1 MKWKRLKGKIV
12 SFMLIFALLVTGAN
26 LPAGSADAQTADT
39 TSDAE
44 KLVFEFTAAGENDGH
59 DGDTNEGIVTKL
71 NGEVV
76 DFYGHDSGDM
86 KDEDGNSHSSGTFFP
101 MKIAN
106 QIAKMKRPVYKVTSL
121 TEGATLKFWDFCWN
135 GMWTIGD
142 QNGNITD
149 SYIKDGEFNGTHDVE
164 KTVIAYKLG
173 ETEIGIDLSAE
184 YEDGEAPEAPEW
196 NGGTFLGFGL
206 DFGASA
212 TIEIYDTGEDIEASQ
227 LPETTAS
234 ATKAP
239 GYIPDG
245 EKLVFEFTAAGEND
259 GHDGDTNE
267 GIVTKLNGEVVDF
280 YGHDSGDMKDEDG
293 NSHSSGTF
301 FPMKIANQIAKMKRP
316 VYKVTS
322 LTEGATLKFWDFCWN
337 GMWTIGDQNG
347 NITDSYIKDGEF
359 NGTHDVE
366 KTVIAYKLGE
376 TEIGIDLSAEYEDGE
391 APEAPEWNGGTFLGF
406 GLDFGASATIEI
418 YDAGEASQLPE
429 TTASATKAPG
439 YIPDG
444 EKLVFEFTAAGENDG
459 HDRNTN
465 EGIVTKLN
473 GEVVDFYG
481 HDGDDM
487 MDDDENATSSRTFF
501 PMKIANQ
508 IAKMKRPVYKVTS
521 LTKGATLK
529 FWDFCW
535 DGLIVDGDTEGAIN
549 SATLKDGIFTYYNI
563 KGTDVNKKD
572 YILGETEIGIDLSA
586 EYEDGEAPEAPEWNG
601 GTFLGFGLDFGA
613 SATIEIYDTAEE
625 EIEPSL
631 LPEQSSTPTPP
642 VATPLLKPSFRP
654 AVISTVAPLQTQAP
668 ASTVAPL
675 QTQVPASTVAPLPE
689 QSNIPAGVPG
699 SNVTPGQSSVPS
711 VSTTPVPNGQEKD
724 TVLPDDED
732 DEEDEEEEESLNPIK
747 KITAPKQIVLKKGK
761 TKTVT
766 VKLRSKNKSMKTTDD
781 VSVTAVSKKV
791 KVSGRKYNSQRLT
804 FRVKGKKK
812 GNTVIYVII
821 GEKSRKIKVICL

>member
-12 SFMLIFALLVTGAN
+12 SFMLIFALLITGAN

-39 TSDAE
+39 TSDVE

-76 DFYGHDSGDM
+76 DFYGHDGD
-86 KDEDGNSHSSGTFFP
+86 
-101 MKIAN
+101 
-106 QIAKMKRPVYKVTSL
+106 
-121 TEGATLKFWDFCWN
+121 
-135 GMWTIGD
+135 
-142 QNGNITD
+142 
-149 SYIKDGEFNGTHDVE
+149 
-164 KTVIAYKLG
+164 
-173 ETEIGIDLSAE
+173 
-184 YEDGEAPEAPEW
+184 EA
-196 NGGTFLGFGL
+196 
-206 DFGASA
+206 
-212 TIEIYDTGEDIEASQ
+212 
-227 LPETTAS
+227 
-234 ATKAP
+234 
-239 GYIPDG
+239 
-245 EKLVFEFTAAGEND
+245 V
-259 GHDGDTNE
+259 
-267 GIVTKLNGEVVDF
+267 
-280 YGHDSGDMKDEDG
+280 
-293 NSHSSGTF
+293 
-301 FPMKIANQIAKMKRP
+301 
-316 VYKVTS
+316 
-322 LTEGATLKFWDFCWN
+322 
-337 GMWTIGDQNG
+337 
-347 NITDSYIKDGEF
+347 
-359 NGTHDVE
+359 
-366 KTVIAYKLGE
+366 
-376 TEIGIDLSAEYEDGE
+376 
-391 APEAPEWNGGTFLGF
+391 
-406 GLDFGASATIEI
+406 
-418 YDAGEASQLPE
+418 
-429 TTASATKAPG
+429 
-439 YIPDG
+439 
-444 EKLVFEFTAAGENDG
+444 
-459 HDRNTN
+459 
-465 EGIVTKLN
+465 
-473 GEVVDFYG
+473 
-481 HDGDDM
+481 
-487 MDDDENATSSRTFF
+487 DENNTSTSSRTFF

-521 LTKGATLK
+521 LTDGATLK

-535 DGLIVDGDTEGAIN
+535 EGMWTIGDQTGNIN
-549 SATLKDGIFTYYNI
+549 NSYIKDGEFL
-563 KGTDVNKKD
+563 GTQKRNTVVID
-572 YILGETEIGIDLSA
+572 YKLGETEIGIDLSG
-586 EYEDGEAPEAPEWNG
+586 EYEDGETPVPPAWNED
-601 GTFLGFGLDFGA
+601 TFLGFGLDFGA

-689 QSNIPAGVPG
+689 QSNIPAGVLG

>member
-1 MKWKRLKGKIV
+1 M
-12 SFMLIFALLVTGAN
+12 
-26 LPAGSADAQTADT
+26 
-39 TSDAE
+39 
-44 KLVFEFTAAGENDGH
+44 
-59 DGDTNEGIVTKL
+59 
-71 NGEVV
+71 
-76 DFYGHDSGDM
+76 
-86 KDEDGNSHSSGTFFP
+86 
-101 MKIAN
+101 
-106 QIAKMKRPVYKVTSL
+106 TSL
-121 TEGATLKFWDFCWN
+121 TEGATLKFWDFCWE
-135 GMWTIGD
+135 GQCTL
-142 QNGNITD
+142 GNQTASLNN
-149 SYIKDGEFNGTHDVE
+149 SYIKDGEFWGNGKD
-164 KTVIAYKLG
+164 KPILFGDYKLG

-212 TIEIYDTGEDIEASQ
+212 TIEIYDAGEDIEASQ

-280 YGHDSGDMKDEDG
+280 YGHDGD
-293 NSHSSGTF
+293 
-301 FPMKIANQIAKMKRP
+301 
-316 VYKVTS
+316 
-322 LTEGATLKFWDFCWN
+322 
-337 GMWTIGDQNG
+337 
-347 NITDSYIKDGEF
+347 
-359 NGTHDVE
+359 
-366 KTVIAYKLGE
+366 
-376 TEIGIDLSAEYEDGE
+376 E
-391 APEAPEWNGGTFLGF
+391 A
-406 GLDFGASATIEI
+406 
-418 YDAGEASQLPE
+418 
-429 TTASATKAPG
+429 
-439 YIPDG
+439 
-444 EKLVFEFTAAGENDG
+444 V
-459 HDRNTN
+459 
-465 EGIVTKLN
+465 
-473 GEVVDFYG
+473 
-481 HDGDDM
+481 
-487 MDDDENATSSRTFF
+487 DENNTSTSSRTFF

-521 LTKGATLK
+521 LTDGATLK
-529 FWDFCW
+529 LWDFCW
-535 DGLIVDGDTEGAIN
+535 EGMWTIGDQTGNIN
-549 SATLKDGIFTYYNI
+549 NSYIKDGEFL
-563 KGTDVNKKD
+563 GTQKRNTVVID
-572 YILGETEIGIDLSA
+572 YKLGETEIGIDLSA

-631 LPEQSSTPTPP
+631 LPEQSSIPTPP

-699 SNVTPGQSSVPS
+699 SNVTPEQSSVPS

>member
-1 MKWKRLKGKIV
+1 MYHLC
-12 SFMLIFALLVTGAN
+12 MLIFALLITGAN

-39 TSDAE
+39 TSDVE

-76 DFYGHDSGDM
+76 DFYGHDGDEAV
-86 KDEDGNSHSSGTFFP
+86 DENNTSTSSRTFFP

-121 TEGATLKFWDFCWN
+121 TEGATLKFWDFCWE
-135 GMWTIGD
+135 GQCTL
-142 QNGNITD
+142 GNQTASLNN
-149 SYIKDGEFNGTHDVE
+149 SYIKDGEFWGNGKD
-164 KTVIAYKLG
+164 KPILFGDYKLG

-212 TIEIYDTGEDIEASQ
+212 TIEIYDAGEDIEASQ

-280 YGHDSGDMKDEDG
+280 YGHDGD
-293 NSHSSGTF
+293 
-301 FPMKIANQIAKMKRP
+301 
-316 VYKVTS
+316 
-322 LTEGATLKFWDFCWN
+322 
-337 GMWTIGDQNG
+337 
-347 NITDSYIKDGEF
+347 
-359 NGTHDVE
+359 
-366 KTVIAYKLGE
+366 
-376 TEIGIDLSAEYEDGE
+376 E
-391 APEAPEWNGGTFLGF
+391 A
-406 GLDFGASATIEI
+406 
-418 YDAGEASQLPE
+418 
-429 TTASATKAPG
+429 
-439 YIPDG
+439 
-444 EKLVFEFTAAGENDG
+444 V
-459 HDRNTN
+459 
-465 EGIVTKLN
+465 
-473 GEVVDFYG
+473 
-481 HDGDDM
+481 
-487 MDDDENATSSRTFF
+487 DENNTSTSSRTFF

-521 LTKGATLK
+521 LTDGATLK
-529 FWDFCW
+529 LWDFCW
-535 DGLIVDGDTEGAIN
+535 EGMWTIGDQTGNIN
-549 SATLKDGIFTYYNI
+549 NSYIKDGEFL
-563 KGTDVNKKD
+563 GTQKRNTVVID
-572 YILGETEIGIDLSA
+572 YKLGETEIGIDLSA

-631 LPEQSSTPTPP
+631 LPEQSSIPTPP

-654 AVISTVAPLQTQAP
+654 AVISTVAPLQTQAPASTVAPLQTQAP

-699 SNVTPGQSSVPS
+699 SNVTPEQSSVPS

>member
-12 SFMLIFALLVTGAN
+12 SFMLIFALLITGAN

-39 TSDAE
+39 TSDVE
-44 KLVFEFTAAGENDGH
+44 KLVFEFTAAGEYDGH
-59 DGDTNEGIVTKL
+59 NGLTNDKIVTKL

-76 DFYGHDSGDM
+76 DFYGCDGD
-86 KDEDGNSHSSGTFFP
+86 DTRDDDGNATSSRTFFP
-101 MKIAN
+101 MEIAN

-121 TEGATLKFWDFCWN
+121 TDGATLKFWDFCWE

-142 QNGNITD
+142 QTGNINN
-149 SYIKDGEFNGTHDVE
+149 SYIKDGEFLGTQ
-164 KTVIAYKLG
+164 KRNTVVIDYKLG
-173 ETEIGIDLSAE
+173 ETEIGIDLS
-184 YEDGEAPEAPEW
+184 G
-196 NGGTFLGFGL
+196 
-206 DFGASA
+206 
-212 TIEIYDTGEDIEASQ
+212 
-227 LPETTAS
+227 
-234 ATKAP
+234 
-239 GYIPDG
+239 
-245 EKLVFEFTAAGEND
+245 
-259 GHDGDTNE
+259 
-267 GIVTKLNGEVVDF
+267 
-280 YGHDSGDMKDEDG
+280 
-293 NSHSSGTF
+293 
-301 FPMKIANQIAKMKRP
+301 
-316 VYKVTS
+316 
-322 LTEGATLKFWDFCWN
+322 
-337 GMWTIGDQNG
+337 
-347 NITDSYIKDGEF
+347 
-359 NGTHDVE
+359 
-366 KTVIAYKLGE
+366 
-376 TEIGIDLSAEYEDGE
+376 
-391 APEAPEWNGGTFLGF
+391 
-406 GLDFGASATIEI
+406 
-418 YDAGEASQLPE
+418 
-429 TTASATKAPG
+429 
-439 YIPDG
+439 
-444 EKLVFEFTAAGENDG
+444 
-459 HDRNTN
+459 
-465 EGIVTKLN
+465 
-473 GEVVDFYG
+473 
-481 HDGDDM
+481 
-487 MDDDENATSSRTFF
+487 
-501 PMKIANQ
+501 
-508 IAKMKRPVYKVTS
+508 
-521 LTKGATLK
+521 
-529 FWDFCW
+529 
-535 DGLIVDGDTEGAIN
+535 
-549 SATLKDGIFTYYNI
+549 
-563 KGTDVNKKD
+563 
-572 YILGETEIGIDLSA
+572 

-675 QTQVPASTVAPLPE
+675 QTQAPASTVAPLPE

-699 SNVTPGQSSVPS
+699 SNVTPEQSSVPS

>member
-12 SFMLIFALLVTGAN
+12 SFMMIFALLITGAN

-121 TEGATLKFWDFCWN
+121 TEGATLKLWDFCWN

-322 LTEGATLKFWDFCWN
+322 LTEGATLKLWDFCWN

-418 YDAGEASQLPE
+418 YDTGEDIEASQLPE
-429 TTASATKAPG
+429 TTASATKAPS
-439 YIPDG
+439 YIPVG
-444 EKLVFEFTAAGENDG
+444 EKLVFEFTAAGDDDDHNGLTNDK
-459 HDRNTN
+459 
-465 EGIVTKLN
+465 IVTKFN

-487 MDDDENATSSRTFF
+487 MDENKNSTSSRTFF
-501 PMKIANQ
+501 PMEIANE
-508 IAKMKRPVYKVTS
+508 IAKLKRPVFKVTS

-535 DGLIVDGDTEGAIN
+535 NGLIVDGDTEGAIN
-549 SATLKDGIFTYYNI
+549 SAALKDGIFTYYNI
-563 KGTDVNKKD
+563 KGTGVNKKD
-572 YILGETEIGIDLSA
+572 YILGETEIVFDLSQ
-586 EYEDGEAPEAPEWNG
+586 EYENGEAPEPPAWNG
-601 GTFLGFGLDFGA
+601 DTFLGFGLDFGA
-613 SATIEIYDTAEE
+613 SASIEIYDTAEE

-642 VATPLLKPSFRP
+642 VATPSLKPSFRP
-654 AVISTVAPLQTQAP
+654 PVISTVAPLPTQSNSP
-668 ASTVAPL
+668 AET
-675 QTQVPASTVAPLPE
+675 PASTVAPLPE
-689 QSNIPAGVPG
+689 QSNTPAGVPG
-699 SNVTPGQSSVPS
+699 SNVTPEQSSVPS
-711 VSTTPVPNGQEKD
+711 VNTTPVPNGQEKD
-724 TVLPDDED
+724 TILPDDED
-732 DEEDEEEEESLNPIK
+732 DEDDDEDEEEEESLNPIK

-804 FRVKGKKK
+804 FQVKGKKK

>member
-1 MKWKRLKGKIV
+1 
-12 SFMLIFALLVTGAN
+12 
-26 LPAGSADAQTADT
+26 
-39 TSDAE
+39 
-44 KLVFEFTAAGENDGH
+44 
-59 DGDTNEGIVTKL
+59 
-71 NGEVV
+71 
-76 DFYGHDSGDM
+76 
-86 KDEDGNSHSSGTFFP
+86 

-121 TEGATLKFWDFCWN
+121 TKGATLKFWDFCWD
-135 GMWTIGD
+135 GLIVDGD
-142 QNGNITD
+142 TEGAINSATL
-149 SYIKDGEFNGTHDVE
+149 KDGIFTYYNIKGTDVN
-164 KTVIAYKLG
+164 KKDYILG

-184 YEDGEAPEAPEW
+184 YEDGEAPEAPDW
-196 NGGTFLGFGL
+196 NYGTFLGFGL

-212 TIEIYDTGEDIEASQ
+212 TIEIYDAGEDIEASQ

-245 EKLVFEFTAAGEND
+245 EKLVFEFTAAGEDD
-259 GHDGDTNE
+259 GHNGLTNDK
-267 GIVTKLNGEVVDF
+267 IVTKLNGEVVDF
-280 YGHDSGDMKDEDG
+280 YG
-293 NSHSSGTF
+293 
-301 FPMKIANQIAKMKRP
+301 
-316 VYKVTS
+316 
-322 LTEGATLKFWDFCWN
+322 C
-337 GMWTIGDQNG
+337 
-347 NITDSYIKDGEF
+347 
-359 NGTHDVE
+359 
-366 KTVIAYKLGE
+366 
-376 TEIGIDLSAEYEDGE
+376 
-391 APEAPEWNGGTFLGF
+391 
-406 GLDFGASATIEI
+406 
-418 YDAGEASQLPE
+418 
-429 TTASATKAPG
+429 
-439 YIPDG
+439 
-444 EKLVFEFTAAGENDG
+444 
-459 HDRNTN
+459 
-465 EGIVTKLN
+465 
-473 GEVVDFYG
+473 
-481 HDGDDM
+481 DGDDM
-487 MDDDENATSSRTFF
+487 RDDDGNATSSRTFF
-501 PMKIANQ
+501 PMEIANQ

>member
-12 SFMLIFALLVTGAN
+12 SFMLIFALLITGAN

-39 TSDAE
+39 TSDVE
-44 KLVFEFTAAGENDGH
+44 KLVFEFTAAGEYDGH
-59 DGDTNEGIVTKL
+59 NGLTNDKIVTKL

-76 DFYGHDSGDM
+76 DFYG
-86 KDEDGNSHSSGTFFP
+86 
-101 MKIAN
+101 
-106 QIAKMKRPVYKVTSL
+106 
-121 TEGATLKFWDFCWN
+121 C
-135 GMWTIGD
+135 
-142 QNGNITD
+142 
-149 SYIKDGEFNGTHDVE
+149 
-164 KTVIAYKLG
+164 
-173 ETEIGIDLSAE
+173 
-184 YEDGEAPEAPEW
+184 
-196 NGGTFLGFGL
+196 
-206 DFGASA
+206 
-212 TIEIYDTGEDIEASQ
+212 
-227 LPETTAS
+227 
-234 ATKAP
+234 
-239 GYIPDG
+239 
-245 EKLVFEFTAAGEND
+245 
-259 GHDGDTNE
+259 
-267 GIVTKLNGEVVDF
+267 
-280 YGHDSGDMKDEDG
+280 
-293 NSHSSGTF
+293 
-301 FPMKIANQIAKMKRP
+301 
-316 VYKVTS
+316 
-322 LTEGATLKFWDFCWN
+322 
-337 GMWTIGDQNG
+337 
-347 NITDSYIKDGEF
+347 
-359 NGTHDVE
+359 
-366 KTVIAYKLGE
+366 
-376 TEIGIDLSAEYEDGE
+376 
-391 APEAPEWNGGTFLGF
+391 
-406 GLDFGASATIEI
+406 
-418 YDAGEASQLPE
+418 
-429 TTASATKAPG
+429 
-439 YIPDG
+439 
-444 EKLVFEFTAAGENDG
+444 
-459 HDRNTN
+459 
-465 EGIVTKLN
+465 
-473 GEVVDFYG
+473 
-481 HDGDDM
+481 DGDDM
-487 MDDDENATSSRTFF
+487 RDDDGNATSSRTFF

-668 ASTVAPL
+668 VSTVAPL

-821 GEKSRKIKVICL
+821 GEKSCKIKVICL

>member
-1 MKWKRLKGKIV
+1 MNLTKGMKK
-12 SFMLIFALLVTGAN
+12 ALSLLLSAAMVVTGVN
-26 LPAGSADAQTADT
+26 VTAGKASAEDAAATPPDKYVLEIAT
-39 TSDAE
+39 PE
-44 KLVFEFTAAGENDGH
+44 KGDGH
-59 DGDTNEGIVTKL
+59 DGATNAGIVTKL

-76 DFYGHDSGDM
+76 DFYGHDGDDM
-86 KDEDGNSHSSGTFFP
+86 KDADGNSISSCTFFP
-101 MKIAN
+101 MEIANKIAAFKN
-106 QIAKMKRPVYKVTSL
+106 PVYKVTSL
-121 TEGATLKFWDFCWN
+121 TDGATLKIWDFCWN
-135 GMWTIGD
+135 GTWTIGD
-142 QNGNITD
+142 QTGNITN
-149 SYIKDGEFNGTHDVE
+149 SYIKDGEFNGVQGQKT
-164 KTVIAYKLG
+164 TVIDYKIG
-173 ETEIGIDLSAE
+173 ETEIGIDLSEE

-212 TIEIYDTGEDIEASQ
+212 TIEIYDAGEDIEAGQ
-227 LPETTAS
+227 LPEKTAS

-239 GYIPDG
+239 GYILDG

-280 YGHDSGDMKDEDG
+280 YGHDGD
-293 NSHSSGTF
+293 
-301 FPMKIANQIAKMKRP
+301 
-316 VYKVTS
+316 
-322 LTEGATLKFWDFCWN
+322 
-337 GMWTIGDQNG
+337 
-347 NITDSYIKDGEF
+347 
-359 NGTHDVE
+359 
-366 KTVIAYKLGE
+366 
-376 TEIGIDLSAEYEDGE
+376 E
-391 APEAPEWNGGTFLGF
+391 A
-406 GLDFGASATIEI
+406 
-418 YDAGEASQLPE
+418 
-429 TTASATKAPG
+429 
-439 YIPDG
+439 
-444 EKLVFEFTAAGENDG
+444 V
-459 HDRNTN
+459 
-465 EGIVTKLN
+465 
-473 GEVVDFYG
+473 
-481 HDGDDM
+481 
-487 MDDDENATSSRTFF
+487 DENNTSTSSRTFF

-508 IAKMKRPVYKVTS
+508 IAKMKRPVFKVTS
-521 LTKGATLK
+521 LTEGATLK

-535 DGLIVDGDTEGAIN
+535 NGLIVDGKTKGYLN
-549 SATLKDGIFTYYNI
+549 NATLKDGKFSYSKFTGI
-563 KGTDVNKKD
+563 GVNEKD
-572 YILGETEIGIDLSA
+572 YTLGETELVFDLSQ
-586 EYEDGEAPEAPEWNG
+586 EYEDGETPEPPAWNG
-601 GTFLGFGLDFGA
+601 DTFLGFGLDFGA

-654 AVISTVAPLQTQAP
+654 AVISTVAPLQTQAPASTVAPLQTQAP

>member
-1 MKWKRLKGKIV
+1 LYHLC
-12 SFMLIFALLVTGAN
+12 MLIFALLVTGAN

-39 TSDAE
+39 TSDVE

-76 DFYGHDSGDM
+76 DFYGHDGDEAV
-86 KDEDGNSHSSGTFFP
+86 DENNTSTSSRTFFP

-121 TEGATLKFWDFCWN
+121 TEGATLKFWDFCWE
-135 GMWTIGD
+135 GQCTL
-142 QNGNITD
+142 GNQTASLNN
-149 SYIKDGEFNGTHDVE
+149 SYIKDGEFWGNGKD
-164 KTVIAYKLG
+164 KPILFGDYKLG

-212 TIEIYDTGEDIEASQ
+212 TIEIYDAGEDIEASQ

-280 YGHDSGDMKDEDG
+280 YGHDGD
-293 NSHSSGTF
+293 
-301 FPMKIANQIAKMKRP
+301 
-316 VYKVTS
+316 
-322 LTEGATLKFWDFCWN
+322 
-337 GMWTIGDQNG
+337 
-347 NITDSYIKDGEF
+347 
-359 NGTHDVE
+359 
-366 KTVIAYKLGE
+366 
-376 TEIGIDLSAEYEDGE
+376 E
-391 APEAPEWNGGTFLGF
+391 A
-406 GLDFGASATIEI
+406 
-418 YDAGEASQLPE
+418 
-429 TTASATKAPG
+429 
-439 YIPDG
+439 
-444 EKLVFEFTAAGENDG
+444 V
-459 HDRNTN
+459 
-465 EGIVTKLN
+465 
-473 GEVVDFYG
+473 
-481 HDGDDM
+481 
-487 MDDDENATSSRTFF
+487 DENNTSTSSRTFF

-521 LTKGATLK
+521 LTDGATLK
-529 FWDFCW
+529 LWDFCW
-535 DGLIVDGDTEGAIN
+535 EGMWTIGDQTGNIN
-549 SATLKDGIFTYYNI
+549 NSYIKDGEFL
-563 KGTDVNKKD
+563 GTQKRNTVVID
-572 YILGETEIGIDLSA
+572 YKLGETEIGIDLSA

-631 LPEQSSTPTPP
+631 LPEQSSIPTPP

-654 AVISTVAPLQTQAP
+654 AVISTVAPLQTQAPASTVAPLQTQAP

-699 SNVTPGQSSVPS
+699 SNVTPEQSSVPS

>member
-1 MKWKRLKGKIV
+1 
-12 SFMLIFALLVTGAN
+12 MLIFALLVTGAN

-39 TSDAE
+39 TSDVE

-76 DFYGHDSGDM
+76 DFYGHDGDEAV
-86 KDEDGNSHSSGTFFP
+86 DENNTSTSSRTFFP

-121 TEGATLKFWDFCWN
+121 TDGATLKLWDFCWE

-142 QNGNITD
+142 QTGNINN
-149 SYIKDGEFNGTHDVE
+149 SYIKDGEFLGTQ
-164 KTVIAYKLG
+164 KRNTVVIDYKLG

-212 TIEIYDTGEDIEASQ
+212 TIEIYDAGEDIEASQ

-280 YGHDSGDMKDEDG
+280 YGHDGD
-293 NSHSSGTF
+293 
-301 FPMKIANQIAKMKRP
+301 
-316 VYKVTS
+316 
-322 LTEGATLKFWDFCWN
+322 
-337 GMWTIGDQNG
+337 
-347 NITDSYIKDGEF
+347 
-359 NGTHDVE
+359 
-366 KTVIAYKLGE
+366 
-376 TEIGIDLSAEYEDGE
+376 E
-391 APEAPEWNGGTFLGF
+391 A
-406 GLDFGASATIEI
+406 
-418 YDAGEASQLPE
+418 
-429 TTASATKAPG
+429 
-439 YIPDG
+439 
-444 EKLVFEFTAAGENDG
+444 V
-459 HDRNTN
+459 
-465 EGIVTKLN
+465 
-473 GEVVDFYG
+473 
-481 HDGDDM
+481 
-487 MDDDENATSSRTFF
+487 DENNTSTSSRTFF

-521 LTKGATLK
+521 LTDGATLK
-529 FWDFCW
+529 LWDFCW
-535 DGLIVDGDTEGAIN
+535 EGMWTIGDQTGNIN
-549 SATLKDGIFTYYNI
+549 NSYIKDGEFL
-563 KGTDVNKKD
+563 GTQKRNTVVID
-572 YILGETEIGIDLSA
+572 YKLGETEIGIDLSA

-631 LPEQSSTPTPP
+631 LPEQSSIPTPP

-654 AVISTVAPLQTQAP
+654 AVISTVAPLQTQAPASTVAPLQTQAP

-699 SNVTPGQSSVPS
+699 SNVTPEQSSVPS

>member
-39 TSDAE
+39 TSDVE
-44 KLVFEFTAAGENDGH
+44 KLVFEFTAAGDDDDHNGLTNDK
-59 DGDTNEGIVTKL
+59 IVTKL

-76 DFYGHDSGDM
+76 DFYGHDGDDM
-86 KDEDGNSHSSGTFFP
+86 MDENKNSTSSRTFFP

-106 QIAKMKRPVYKVTSL
+106 QIVKMKRPVYKVTSL
-121 TEGATLKFWDFCWN
+121 TKGATLKFWDFCWKGLIVDGDTEGAIN
-135 GMWTIGD
+135 GATL
-142 QNGNITD
+142 
-149 SYIKDGEFNGTHDVE
+149 KDGIFTYYNIKGTDVN
-164 KTVIAYKLG
+164 KKDYILG
-173 ETEIGIDLSAE
+173 ETELVFDLSQE
-184 YEDGEAPEAPEW
+184 YEDGETPEPPAW
-196 NGGTFLGFGL
+196 NGDTFLGFGL

-212 TIEIYDTGEDIEASQ
+212 TIEIYDAGEDIEASQ

-239 GYIPDG
+239 SYIPVG

-280 YGHDSGDMKDEDG
+280 YGHDGDDMMDENK
-293 NSHSSGTF
+293 NSTSSRTF
-301 FPMKIANQIAKMKRP
+301 FPMEIANEIAKLKRP
-316 VYKVTS
+316 VFKVTS
-322 LTEGATLKFWDFCWN
+322 LTDGATLKFWDFCWE
-337 GMWTIGDQNG
+337 GMWTIGDQTG
-347 NITDSYIKDGEF
+347 NINNSYIKDGEF
-359 NGTHDVE
+359 LGTQ
-366 KTVIAYKLGE
+366 KRNTVVIDYKLGE
-376 TEIGIDLSAEYEDGE
+376 TEIGIDLSG
-391 APEAPEWNGGTFLGF
+391 
-406 GLDFGASATIEI
+406 
-418 YDAGEASQLPE
+418 
-429 TTASATKAPG
+429 
-439 YIPDG
+439 
-444 EKLVFEFTAAGENDG
+444 
-459 HDRNTN
+459 
-465 EGIVTKLN
+465 
-473 GEVVDFYG
+473 
-481 HDGDDM
+481 
-487 MDDDENATSSRTFF
+487 
-501 PMKIANQ
+501 
-508 IAKMKRPVYKVTS
+508 
-521 LTKGATLK
+521 
-529 FWDFCW
+529 
-535 DGLIVDGDTEGAIN
+535 
-549 SATLKDGIFTYYNI
+549 
-563 KGTDVNKKD
+563 
-572 YILGETEIGIDLSA
+572 

>member
-1 MKWKRLKGKIV
+1 MYHLC
-12 SFMLIFALLVTGAN
+12 MLIFALLVTGAN

-39 TSDAE
+39 TSDVE

-76 DFYGHDSGDM
+76 DFYGHDGD
-86 KDEDGNSHSSGTFFP
+86 
-101 MKIAN
+101 
-106 QIAKMKRPVYKVTSL
+106 
-121 TEGATLKFWDFCWN
+121 
-135 GMWTIGD
+135 
-142 QNGNITD
+142 
-149 SYIKDGEFNGTHDVE
+149 
-164 KTVIAYKLG
+164 
-173 ETEIGIDLSAE
+173 
-184 YEDGEAPEAPEW
+184 EA
-196 NGGTFLGFGL
+196 
-206 DFGASA
+206 
-212 TIEIYDTGEDIEASQ
+212 
-227 LPETTAS
+227 
-234 ATKAP
+234 
-239 GYIPDG
+239 
-245 EKLVFEFTAAGEND
+245 V
-259 GHDGDTNE
+259 
-267 GIVTKLNGEVVDF
+267 
-280 YGHDSGDMKDEDG
+280 
-293 NSHSSGTF
+293 
-301 FPMKIANQIAKMKRP
+301 
-316 VYKVTS
+316 
-322 LTEGATLKFWDFCWN
+322 
-337 GMWTIGDQNG
+337 
-347 NITDSYIKDGEF
+347 
-359 NGTHDVE
+359 
-366 KTVIAYKLGE
+366 
-376 TEIGIDLSAEYEDGE
+376 
-391 APEAPEWNGGTFLGF
+391 
-406 GLDFGASATIEI
+406 
-418 YDAGEASQLPE
+418 
-429 TTASATKAPG
+429 
-439 YIPDG
+439 
-444 EKLVFEFTAAGENDG
+444 
-459 HDRNTN
+459 
-465 EGIVTKLN
+465 
-473 GEVVDFYG
+473 
-481 HDGDDM
+481 
-487 MDDDENATSSRTFF
+487 DENNTSTSSRTFF

-521 LTKGATLK
+521 LTDGATLK
-529 FWDFCW
+529 LWDFCW
-535 DGLIVDGDTEGAIN
+535 EGMWTIGDQTGNIN
-549 SATLKDGIFTYYNI
+549 NSYIKDGEFL
-563 KGTDVNKKD
+563 GTQKRNTVVID
-572 YILGETEIGIDLSA
+572 YKLGETEIGIDLSA

-631 LPEQSSTPTPP
+631 LPEQSSIPTPP

-699 SNVTPGQSSVPS
+699 SNVTPEQSSVPS

>member
-12 SFMLIFALLVTGAN
+12 SFMLIFALLITGAN

-39 TSDAE
+39 TSDVE

-121 TEGATLKFWDFCWN
+121 TEGATLKLWDFCWN

-164 KTVIAYKLG
+164 KTAIAYKLG

-184 YEDGEAPEAPEW
+184 YENGEAPEAPEW

-212 TIEIYDTGEDIEASQ
+212 TIEIYDTGEDIEDSQ

-239 GYIPDG
+239 SYIPVG
-245 EKLVFEFTAAGEND
+245 EKLVFEFTAAGDDDDHNGLTND
-259 GHDGDTNE
+259 
-267 GIVTKLNGEVVDF
+267 K
-280 YGHDSGDMKDEDG
+280 
-293 NSHSSGTF
+293 
-301 FPMKIANQIAKMKRP
+301 
-316 VYKVTS
+316 
-322 LTEGATLKFWDFCWN
+322 
-337 GMWTIGDQNG
+337 
-347 NITDSYIKDGEF
+347 
-359 NGTHDVE
+359 
-366 KTVIAYKLGE
+366 
-376 TEIGIDLSAEYEDGE
+376 
-391 APEAPEWNGGTFLGF
+391 
-406 GLDFGASATIEI
+406 
-418 YDAGEASQLPE
+418 
-429 TTASATKAPG
+429 
-439 YIPDG
+439 
-444 EKLVFEFTAAGENDG
+444 
-459 HDRNTN
+459 
-465 EGIVTKLN
+465 IVTKLN

-487 MDDDENATSSRTFF
+487 MDENKNSTSSRTFF
-501 PMKIANQ
+501 PMEIANE
-508 IAKMKRPVYKVTS
+508 IAKLKRPVFKVTS

-535 DGLIVDGDTEGAIN
+535 NGLIVDGDTEGAIN
-549 SATLKDGIFTYYNI
+549 SAALKDGIFTYYNI
-563 KGTDVNKKD
+563 KGTGVNKKD
-572 YILGETEIGIDLSA
+572 YILGETEIVFDLSQ
-586 EYEDGEAPEAPEWNG
+586 EYENGEAPEPPAWNG
-601 GTFLGFGLDFGA
+601 DTFLGFGLDFGA

-631 LPEQSSTPTPP
+631 LPEQSSTPAPP
-642 VATPLLKPSFRP
+642 VATPSLEPSCRP
-654 AVISTVAPLQTQAP
+654 AVI
-668 ASTVAPL
+668 
-675 QTQVPASTVAPLPE
+675 STVAPLPE

-699 SNVTPGQSSVPS
+699 SNVTPEQSSVPS
-711 VSTTPVPNGQEKD
+711 VNTTPVPNGQEKD
-724 TVLPDDED
+724 TILPDDEDDED
-732 DEEDEEEEESLNPIK
+732 DEEDEEEDESLNPIK

-804 FRVKGKKK
+804 FQVKGKKK

>member
-1 MKWKRLKGKIV
+1 
-12 SFMLIFALLVTGAN
+12 MLIFALLITGAN

-39 TSDAE
+39 TSDVE

-76 DFYGHDSGDM
+76 DFYGHDGDEAV
-86 KDEDGNSHSSGTFFP
+86 DENNTSTSSRTFFP

-121 TEGATLKFWDFCWN
+121 TEGATLKFWDFCWE
-135 GMWTIGD
+135 GQCTL
-142 QNGNITD
+142 GNQTASLNN
-149 SYIKDGEFNGTHDVE
+149 SYIKDGEFWGNGKD
-164 KTVIAYKLG
+164 KPILFGDYK
-173 ETEIGIDLSAE
+173 
-184 YEDGEAPEAPEW
+184 
-196 NGGTFLGFGL
+196 
-206 DFGASA
+206 
-212 TIEIYDTGEDIEASQ
+212 
-227 LPETTAS
+227 
-234 ATKAP
+234 
-239 GYIPDG
+239 
-245 EKLVFEFTAAGEND
+245 
-259 GHDGDTNE
+259 
-267 GIVTKLNGEVVDF
+267 
-280 YGHDSGDMKDEDG
+280 
-293 NSHSSGTF
+293 
-301 FPMKIANQIAKMKRP
+301 
-316 VYKVTS
+316 
-322 LTEGATLKFWDFCWN
+322 
-337 GMWTIGDQNG
+337 
-347 NITDSYIKDGEF
+347 
-359 NGTHDVE
+359 
-366 KTVIAYKLGE
+366 
-376 TEIGIDLSAEYEDGE
+376 
-391 APEAPEWNGGTFLGF
+391 
-406 GLDFGASATIEI
+406 
-418 YDAGEASQLPE
+418 
-429 TTASATKAPG
+429 
-439 YIPDG
+439 
-444 EKLVFEFTAAGENDG
+444 
-459 HDRNTN
+459 
-465 EGIVTKLN
+465 
-473 GEVVDFYG
+473 
-481 HDGDDM
+481 
-487 MDDDENATSSRTFF
+487 
-501 PMKIANQ
+501 
-508 IAKMKRPVYKVTS
+508 
-521 LTKGATLK
+521 
-529 FWDFCW
+529 
-535 DGLIVDGDTEGAIN
+535 
-549 SATLKDGIFTYYNI
+549 
-563 KGTDVNKKD
+563 
-572 YILGETEIGIDLSA
+572 LGETEIGIDLSA

-631 LPEQSSTPTPP
+631 LPEQSSIPTPP

-675 QTQVPASTVAPLPE
+675 PE

-699 SNVTPGQSSVPS
+699 SNVTPEQSSVPS

-812 GNTVIYVII
+812 GNTVNYVII

>member
-39 TSDAE
+39 TSDVE

-76 DFYGHDSGDM
+76 DFYGHDSNDM
-86 KDEDGNSHSSGTFFP
+86 MYEDGKYHSSRIFFS
-101 MKIAN
+101 MEIAN

-121 TEGATLKFWDFCWN
+121 TEGATLKFWDFCWD
-135 GMWTIGD
+135 GKCTL
-142 QNGNITD
+142 GNQTASLNN
-149 SYIKDGEFNGTHDVE
+149 SYIKDGEFWGDV
-164 KTVIAYKLG
+164 KGMSTLFGDYKLG
-173 ETEIGIDLSAE
+173 ETEIGIDLSDE
-184 YEDGEAPEAPEW
+184 YENGEAPEAPEW

-239 GYIPDG
+239 SYIPVG
-245 EKLVFEFTAAGEND
+245 EKLVFEFTAAGDDDDHNGLTND
-259 GHDGDTNE
+259 
-267 GIVTKLNGEVVDF
+267 K
-280 YGHDSGDMKDEDG
+280 
-293 NSHSSGTF
+293 
-301 FPMKIANQIAKMKRP
+301 
-316 VYKVTS
+316 
-322 LTEGATLKFWDFCWN
+322 
-337 GMWTIGDQNG
+337 
-347 NITDSYIKDGEF
+347 
-359 NGTHDVE
+359 
-366 KTVIAYKLGE
+366 
-376 TEIGIDLSAEYEDGE
+376 
-391 APEAPEWNGGTFLGF
+391 
-406 GLDFGASATIEI
+406 
-418 YDAGEASQLPE
+418 
-429 TTASATKAPG
+429 
-439 YIPDG
+439 
-444 EKLVFEFTAAGENDG
+444 
-459 HDRNTN
+459 
-465 EGIVTKLN
+465 IVTKLN

-487 MDDDENATSSRTFF
+487 MDENKNSTSSRTFF
-501 PMKIANQ
+501 PMEIANE
-508 IAKMKRPVYKVTS
+508 IAKLKRPVFKVTS

-535 DGLIVDGDTEGAIN
+535 NGLIVDGDTEGAIN
-549 SATLKDGIFTYYNI
+549 SAALKDGIFTYYNI
-563 KGTDVNKKD
+563 KGTGVNKKD
-572 YILGETEIGIDLSA
+572 YILGETEIVFDLSQ
-586 EYEDGEAPEAPEWNG
+586 EYENGEAPEPPAWNG
-601 GTFLGFGLDFGA
+601 DTFLGFGLDFGA

-631 LPEQSSTPTPP
+631 LPEQSSTPAPP
-642 VATPLLKPSFRP
+642 VATPSLEPSCRP
-654 AVISTVAPLQTQAP
+654 AVI
-668 ASTVAPL
+668 
-675 QTQVPASTVAPLPE
+675 STVAPLPE

-699 SNVTPGQSSVPS
+699 SNVTPEQSSVPS
-711 VSTTPVPNGQEKD
+711 VNTTPVPNGQEKD
-724 TVLPDDED
+724 TILPDDED
-732 DEEDEEEEESLNPIK
+732 DEDDEEEEESLNPIK

-781 VSVTAVSKKV
+781 VSVMAGSKKV

-804 FRVKGKKK
+804 FQVKGKKK

>member
-1 MKWKRLKGKIV
+1 MYHLC
-12 SFMLIFALLVTGAN
+12 MLIFALLVTGAN

-39 TSDAE
+39 TSDVE

-76 DFYGHDSGDM
+76 DFYGHDGDEAV
-86 KDEDGNSHSSGTFFP
+86 DENNTSTSSRTFFP

-121 TEGATLKFWDFCWN
+121 TEGATLKFWDFCWE
-135 GMWTIGD
+135 GQCTL
-142 QNGNITD
+142 GNQTASLNN
-149 SYIKDGEFNGTHDVE
+149 SYIKDGEFWGNGKD
-164 KTVIAYKLG
+164 KPILFGDYKLG

-212 TIEIYDTGEDIEASQ
+212 TIEIYDAGEDIEASQ

-280 YGHDSGDMKDEDG
+280 YGHDGD
-293 NSHSSGTF
+293 
-301 FPMKIANQIAKMKRP
+301 
-316 VYKVTS
+316 
-322 LTEGATLKFWDFCWN
+322 
-337 GMWTIGDQNG
+337 
-347 NITDSYIKDGEF
+347 
-359 NGTHDVE
+359 
-366 KTVIAYKLGE
+366 
-376 TEIGIDLSAEYEDGE
+376 E
-391 APEAPEWNGGTFLGF
+391 A
-406 GLDFGASATIEI
+406 
-418 YDAGEASQLPE
+418 
-429 TTASATKAPG
+429 
-439 YIPDG
+439 
-444 EKLVFEFTAAGENDG
+444 V
-459 HDRNTN
+459 
-465 EGIVTKLN
+465 
-473 GEVVDFYG
+473 
-481 HDGDDM
+481 
-487 MDDDENATSSRTFF
+487 DENNTSTSSRTFF

-521 LTKGATLK
+521 LTDGATLK
-529 FWDFCW
+529 LWDFCW
-535 DGLIVDGDTEGAIN
+535 EGMWTIGDQTGNIN
-549 SATLKDGIFTYYNI
+549 NSYIKDGEFL
-563 KGTDVNKKD
+563 GTQKRNTVVID
-572 YILGETEIGIDLSA
+572 YKLGETEIGIDLSA

-631 LPEQSSTPTPP
+631 LPEQSSIPTPP

-699 SNVTPGQSSVPS
+699 SNVTPEQSSVPS

>member
-1 MKWKRLKGKIV
+1 MKGKRLKGKIV
-12 SFMLIFALLVTGAN
+12 SFMLIFALLITGAN

-39 TSDAE
+39 TSDVE
-44 KLVFEFTAAGENDGH
+44 KLVFEFTAAGEYDGH
-59 DGDTNEGIVTKL
+59 NGLTNDKIVTKL

-76 DFYGHDSGDM
+76 DFYGCDGDDM
-86 KDEDGNSHSSGTFFP
+86 RDDDGNATSSRTFFP
-101 MKIAN
+101 MEIAN

-121 TEGATLKFWDFCWN
+121 TDGATLKFWDFCWE

-142 QNGNITD
+142 QTGNINN
-149 SYIKDGEFNGTHDVE
+149 SYIKDGEFLGTQ
-164 KTVIAYKLG
+164 KRNTVVIDYKLG
-173 ETEIGIDLSAE
+173 ETEIGIDLS
-184 YEDGEAPEAPEW
+184 G
-196 NGGTFLGFGL
+196 
-206 DFGASA
+206 
-212 TIEIYDTGEDIEASQ
+212 
-227 LPETTAS
+227 
-234 ATKAP
+234 
-239 GYIPDG
+239 
-245 EKLVFEFTAAGEND
+245 
-259 GHDGDTNE
+259 
-267 GIVTKLNGEVVDF
+267 
-280 YGHDSGDMKDEDG
+280 
-293 NSHSSGTF
+293 
-301 FPMKIANQIAKMKRP
+301 
-316 VYKVTS
+316 
-322 LTEGATLKFWDFCWN
+322 
-337 GMWTIGDQNG
+337 
-347 NITDSYIKDGEF
+347 
-359 NGTHDVE
+359 
-366 KTVIAYKLGE
+366 
-376 TEIGIDLSAEYEDGE
+376 
-391 APEAPEWNGGTFLGF
+391 
-406 GLDFGASATIEI
+406 
-418 YDAGEASQLPE
+418 
-429 TTASATKAPG
+429 
-439 YIPDG
+439 
-444 EKLVFEFTAAGENDG
+444 
-459 HDRNTN
+459 
-465 EGIVTKLN
+465 
-473 GEVVDFYG
+473 
-481 HDGDDM
+481 
-487 MDDDENATSSRTFF
+487 
-501 PMKIANQ
+501 
-508 IAKMKRPVYKVTS
+508 
-521 LTKGATLK
+521 
-529 FWDFCW
+529 
-535 DGLIVDGDTEGAIN
+535 
-549 SATLKDGIFTYYNI
+549 
-563 KGTDVNKKD
+563 
-572 YILGETEIGIDLSA
+572 

-675 QTQVPASTVAPLPE
+675 QTQAPASTVAPLPE

-699 SNVTPGQSSVPS
+699 SNVTPEQSSVPS

>member
-12 SFMLIFALLVTGAN
+12 SFMLIFALLITGAN

-76 DFYGHDSGDM
+76 DFYGHDGDDM
-86 KDEDGNSHSSGTFFP
+86 KDEDDNSHSSRTFFS
-101 MKIAN
+101 MEIAN

-121 TEGATLKFWDFCWN
+121 TEGATLKLWDFCWN

-149 SYIKDGEFNGTHDVE
+149 SYIKDGEFNGVQGI
-164 KTVIAYKLG
+164 KRTVIDYKLG
-173 ETEIGIDLSAE
+173 ETEIGIDLSEE
-184 YEDGEAPEAPEW
+184 YENGEAPEAPEW

-212 TIEIYDTGEDIEASQ
+212 TIEIYDTGEDIEVSQ

-245 EKLVFEFTAAGEND
+245 EKLVFEFTAAGKDD
-259 GHDGDTNE
+259 GHDKYSNE
-267 GIVTKLNGEVVDF
+267 GIVTKLNGKTVD
-280 YGHDSGDMKDEDG
+280 YHGYDGDEAVDE
-293 NSHSSGTF
+293 NNTSTSSRTF
-301 FPMKIANQIAKMKRP
+301 FPMEIANQIAKMKRP

-322 LTEGATLKFWDFCWN
+322 LTEGATLKFWDFCWE
-337 GMWTIGDQNG
+337 GQCTLG
-347 NITDSYIKDGEF
+347 NQTASLNNSYIKDGEF
-359 NGTHDVE
+359 WGNVKDKPILFGD
-366 KTVIAYKLGE
+366 YKLGE
-376 TEIGIDLSAEYEDGE
+376 TELGIDLSDEYEDGE
-391 APEAPEWNGGTFLGF
+391 APEAPTWNGGTFLGF
-406 GLDFGASATIEI
+406 GLDLGASATIEI
-418 YDAGEASQLPE
+418 YDAGEDIEASQLPE
-429 TTASATKAPG
+429 TTASATKAPS
-439 YIPDG
+439 YITAG
-444 EKLVFEFTAAGENDG
+444 EKLVFEFTAAGKDDHHNGLTNDK
-459 HDRNTN
+459 
-465 EGIVTKLN
+465 IVTKLN

-487 MDDDENATSSRTFF
+487 MDENKNSTSSRTFF
-501 PMKIANQ
+501 PMEIANE
-508 IAKMKRPVYKVTS
+508 IAKLKRPVFKVTS

-535 DGLIVDGDTEGAIN
+535 NGLIVDGDTEGAIN
-549 SATLKDGIFTYYNI
+549 SATLKDGIFTYYHI
-563 KGTDVNKKD
+563 KGTGVNKKD
-572 YILGETEIGIDLSA
+572 YILGETEIVFDLSQ
-586 EYEDGEAPEAPEWNG
+586 EYEGGVPEPPAWNG
-601 GTFLGFGLDFGA
+601 DTFLGFGLDFGA

-631 LPEQSSTPTPP
+631 LPAQSSTPAPP
-642 VATPLLKPSFRP
+642 VATPSLKPSFRP
-654 AVISTVAPLQTQAP
+654 PVISTVAPLPTQA
-668 ASTVAPL
+668 
-675 QTQVPASTVAPLPE
+675 PASTVAPLPE
-689 QSNIPAGVPG
+689 QSNTPAGEPG
-699 SNVTPGQSSVPS
+699 SNVTPEQSSVPS
-711 VSTTPVPNGQEKD
+711 VSATPVPNGQDKD
-724 TVLPDDED
+724 TILPDDED

-804 FRVKGKKK
+804 FQVKGKKK

-821 GEKSRKIKVICL
+821 GEKSCKIKVICL